1 MSTIRFLRTFLAVE
15 KYGSFAAAAGRV
27 ALTQAAVGQQMRAL
41 EDEFRRPLFDRSR
54 RVVTLTPAARAL
66 IPHARQLVAAYDAMR
81 ADSEVGEEIAGTV
94 TVGAI
99 VSAMGF
105 LSDNLVSLKARHP
118 QLDVHLVLGHTNDLA
133 GSVRAGEIDAALTV
147 EIPHEMP
154 ANVQWTPLYEEP
166 LMLIASARIADAE
179 ADVGALLKAYPFIRF
194 DRHSPTGAKI
204 EQILRRMRVK
214 PQEVLEVNSVGAII
228 DLVRQNVGI
237 SIVPLLKHVPWTRE
251 RALIALRLPHRP
263 LRRVIGMLEGERQ
276 PNITAALRQ
285 QLLQTLGVRSQLSL

>member
-15 KYGSFAAAAGRV
+15 KHGSFAAAAGRV

-41 EDEFRRPLFDRSR
+41 EDEFRRPLFDRSH

-118 QLDVHLVLGHTNDLA
+118 ELDVHLVLGHTNDLA
-133 GSVRAGEIDAALTV
+133 GRVRTGEIDAALTV

-154 ANVQWTPLYEEP
+154 GNVQWTPLYEEP
-166 LMLIASARIADAE
+166 LMLIASSRIADAE

-194 DRHSPTGAKI
+194 DRNAPTGAKI

-214 PQEVLEVNSVGAII
+214 PQEVLGVNSVGAII
-228 DLVRQNVGI
+228 EDRKSVV
-237 SIVPLLKHVPWTRE
+237 
-251 RALIALRLPHRP
+251 
-263 LRRVIGMLEGERQ
+263 
-276 PNITAALRQ
+276 
-285 QLLQTLGVRSQLSL
+285 